1 MSTPTDDLAVGEH
14 PSEPTAVADAL
25 LALYRERG
33 GERYDEVV
41 TQIQHGLQAAML
53 AERAGASES
62 LVAAALLH
70 DIGHL
75 LDRAPGEVADDDLRH
90 EAAGAHYLDRWFGRD
105 VTRPIA
111 LHVAAKRYLCA
122 VDDEYHGGLSPA
134 SVHSLE
140 LQGGP
145 FTEAQLD
152 AFETTSG
159 WQDAVR
165 LRRWDDEAKQTGV
178 RTRAL
183 GDYRDLLTGLV
194 RQ

>member
-1 MSTPTDDLAVGEH
+1 MATPIDDQAVGALGG
-14 PSEPTAVADAL
+14 EPAAVAEAI

-33 GERYDEVV
+33 DECYEEVV
-41 TQIQHGLQAAML
+41 TQIQHGLQCAML

-62 LVAAALLH
+62 LIAAALLH

-75 LDRAPGEVADDDLRH
+75 LEREPGEVADHDLRH
-90 EAAGAHYLDRWFGRD
+90 EAAGAHHLSRWFERD
-105 VTRPIA
+105 VTRPVA

-122 VDDEYHGGLSPA
+122 VDDEYHAGLSPA
-134 SVHSLE
+134 SVRSLE

-145 FTEAQLD
+145 FGAEQLE
-152 AFETTSG
+152 AFEATSG

-165 LRRWDDEAKQTGV
+165 LRRWDDEAKKTGT
-178 RTRAL
+178 RTRGL

-194 RQ
+194 RR

>member
-1 MSTPTDDLAVGEH
+1 MSTPIEDPAVGEL
-14 PSEPTAVADAL
+14 PSEPTAVADAI
-25 LALYRERG
+25 LAMYRERG
-33 GERYDEVV
+33 AERYDEVV
-41 TQIQHGLQAAML
+41 TQIQHGLQCAML
-53 AERAGASES
+53 AERSGASES

-75 LDRAPGEVADDDLRH
+75 LEREPGDTADQDLRH
-90 EAAGAHYLDRWFGRD
+90 EAAGAHYLDRWFDRD

-122 VDDEYHGGLSPA
+122 VDDEYHAGLSPA

-145 FTEAQLD
+145 FAEAQLE
-152 AFETTSG
+152 AFEATSG

-183 GDYRDLLTGLV
+183 ADYRDLLTGLV
-194 RQ
+194 RR